1 MLCRHHLYLLG
12 ESDCFQRLTN
22 AKTWSAKKEYDMCV
36 LNFNTYIVPCNVCLQ
51 TLKMLKQ

>member
-1 MLCRHHLYLLG
+1 MFTMLCLHRLYLLG

-22 AKTWSAKKEYDMCV
+22 AKTWSANKEYDMCV
-36 LNFNTYIVPCNVCLQ
+36 LNFTTYNVCLQ